1 MPSVRTADGTS
12 IFYEQAGNGSPLVF
26 VHGGGV
32 TRHVW
37 NGIRPLL
44 ADDFTLVVPD
54 RRGRGDSGDAEDY
67 SFEQEVV
74 DIRTVTDVIDGNPI
88 LFGHSF
94 GALLALEAAQ
104 EASVE
109 RLILYEPALL
119 TGKYR
124 NDANLADRMEELLE
138 DGERRRAV
146 KTYFQEA
153 AGVENV
159 ENWPIWPDCVD
170 LAESMVRENRA
181 VQNYRLDDDLD
192 VSVPTLLLMG
202 EKGPEH
208 LRDGTKV
215 LHDVLA
221 DSRLVELDDVGHGG
235 ISTAPGQVASEVRA
249 FVRET

>member
-1 MPSVRTADGTS
+1 MPSVTTADGTS
-12 IFYEQAGNGSPLVF
+12 IFYEQAGNGPPLVL

-32 TRHVW
+32 TRHIW

-44 ADDFTLVVPD
+44 ADDFTLVAPD

-74 DIRTVTDVIDGNPI
+74 DVRTVTDAVDGNPI

-104 EASVE
+104 DASLE
-109 RLILYEPALL
+109 RLILYEPALV
-119 TGKYR
+119 TGEHR
-124 NDANLADRMEELLE
+124 SDDSLADRMAELLE
-138 DGERRRAV
+138 DGERSRAV
-146 KTYFQEA
+146 KTYFREA
-153 AGVENV
+153 AGAENV
-159 ENWPIWPDCVD
+159 EHWPIWPDCVE
-170 LAESMVRENRA
+170 LAETMVRENRA
-181 VQNYRLDDDLD
+181 VHNYRLDDDLD

-202 EKGPEH
+202 EVGPEH
-208 LRDGTKV
+208 LRDGTKA
-215 LHDVLA
+215 LHDTLA

-235 ISTAPGQVASEVRA
+235 ILTAPGQVASEIRA